1 MSYSDST
8 CLFLCSQQKF
18 EKMRRIEFLK
28 QLLFGVAGLSV
39 PGLTIAANPQPKNN
53 TIAPAQIK
61 YVRLINFYIAGY
73 QYHQGDKIEHLLK
86 SHEMVEMRREPHNIH
101 DYKAIALYFDN
112 TKIGYVPAADNEILA
127 KMLDNN
133 ILLQA
138 RIASVAPASPAW
150 QRVELDVLCGTGT
163 NNALLPAQ
171 DIAHNNTR
179 QNAN

>member
-1 MSYSDST
+1 
-8 CLFLCSQQKF
+8 
-18 EKMRRIEFLK
+18 MRRIEFLK